1 MITKLEINLR
11 KRQERMYD
19 FYYMVYG
26 QMIKKRRLE
35 LNYTQEFVAKAICSD
50 TYVSKAENSRV
61 IIGDDQLFRI
71 MEKLN
76 MSRDEFGKP
85 EELVHYLDQI
95 ITYFYHGDIE
105 KYKKLVE
112 KVEKYQ
118 FHVVVEIIR
127 LGYNIL
133 INEKKKAV
141 KISDQLIDYLNSMDD
156 LAFNVYLC
164 FSSIINVKLGKIN
177 LANYLITATFLLHLD
192 YKKLINLY
200 VYTKYIVYGKRYKFV
215 KAEETFN
222 ELIPKLIN
230 THNKRLVHEAMVW
243 KALFKEYDNDG
254 DEIEYIE
261 EFIDGV
267 DEDLVDELLL
277 LKAYNT
283 SEPEKYIKH
292 MKNKESEKYLIA
304 LYLCSRKALKNNDK
318 ELSKKYQEDMKT
330 LHYKTGSDI
339 DYNNLL
345 NLEIKDNQSFYK
357 EYLVNTCFKSAKSK
371 ENIFFMKKIND
382 KVVKI
387 LKSRNRYKDALNH
400 KERLEEEIR
409 EIQHGQ

>member
-318 ELSKKYQEDMKT
+318 ELSKKYQEDMKA

-387 LKSRNRYKDALNH
+387 LKSRNRYKDALNY

>member
-1 MITKLEINLR
+1 TVAGAGLLVLIAWIFRSSDPGVWTPISLIISASISASSFLSFSVDWEDRSNTYYREGQKHQNLFKKFNYFVKIRLPDPSESDSDLEDR
-11 KRQERMYD
+11 
-19 FYYMVYG
+19 
-26 QMIKKRRLE
+26 
-35 LNYTQEFVAKAICSD
+35 
-50 TYVSKAENSRV
+50 
-61 IIGDDQLFRI
+61 
-71 MEKLN
+71 
-76 MSRDEFGKP
+76 
-85 EELVHYLDQI
+85 
-95 ITYFYHGDIE
+95 
-105 KYKKLVE
+105 YKKLVE

-164 FSSIINVKLGKIN
+164 FSSLINVKLGKIN

-277 LKAYNT
+277 LKAFNT

-318 ELSKKYQEDMKT
+318 ELSKKYQEDMKA

-387 LKSRNRYKDALNH
+387 LKSRNRYKDALNY